1 MTSVTLWV
9 SFVALV
15 NDTDAKVLMALFVAI
30 PSTLA
35 AFSGYQSAMARR
47 DAAKQMAKN
56 GGSTMRD
63 AIDRIEKR
71 LTLIEDYI
79 TNPKEG

>member
-1 MTSVTLWV
+1 MTSAGYFSQLIGVLGE
-9 SFVALV
+9 
-15 NDTDAKVLMALFVAI
+15 TDAKVLLGLFVAI

-35 AFSGYQSAMARR
+35 AWAGYQSAMARR
-47 DAAKQMAKN
+47 DARRQMVPN
-56 GGSTMRD
+56 GGSSMRD

>member
-1 MTSVTLWV
+1 MISVSLGV

-15 NDTDAKVLMALFVAI
+15 GETDARVLLGLFVAI

-35 AFSGYQSAMARR
+35 AWAGYQSAMARR
-47 DAAKQMAKN
+47 DARKQMEAN
-56 GGSTMRD
+56 GGSSMRD
-63 AIDRIEKR
+63 AFDRIEKR
-71 LTLIEDYI
+71 LTLIEEYI